1 MIKTMPYVNFIKDSA
16 LEDAVGFMLTAAK
29 NGQETA
35 KKKFSR
41 NVIDPF
47 AVIFEMAGFDISTV
61 LEWEKAEQARQAQ
74 KTLGQALGDF
84 HQKILGSI
92 RGWENLGIGNNI
104 DLYCPSKKLIA
115 EVKNKHNTVTGGKL
129 SDLYRGLDELVMPNS
144 SKYHG
149 HTAYYVEII
158 PKNGATYDIEFV
170 PSDRTRSKKCPANP
184 RIRKIDGRSF
194 YELAS
199 GKKDALPKLYAA
211 LPQVIRAVCG
221 QSYGSDELKKMDKYF
236 NAAFK

>member
-1 MIKTMPYVNFIKDSA
+1 MAYLNFVKDSE
-16 LEDAVGFMLTAAK
+16 LEDAVGFMLASAK

-35 KKKFSR
+35 RKKFTR

-47 AVIFEMAGFDISTV
+47 AVIFEMAGFDIPTV
-61 LEWEKAEQARQAQ
+61 SEWETAEQARQAQ

-84 HQKILGSI
+84 HQRILGSI
-92 RGWENLGIGNNI
+92 KGWENLGVGKNI
-104 DLYCPSKKLIA
+104 DLYCPSKKIIA

-158 PKNGATYDIEFV
+158 PKKGATYDVEFV
-170 PSDRTRSKKCPANP
+170 PSDRTRSKKCAANP
-184 RIRKIDGRSF
+184 KIRKIDGRSF
-194 YELAS
+194 YTLAS
-199 GKKDALPKLYAA
+199 GKNDALPKLYAA
-211 LPQVIRAVCG
+211 LPQVIMAVRG
-221 QSYGSDELKKMDKYF
+221 QSYGSEELKKMEKYF